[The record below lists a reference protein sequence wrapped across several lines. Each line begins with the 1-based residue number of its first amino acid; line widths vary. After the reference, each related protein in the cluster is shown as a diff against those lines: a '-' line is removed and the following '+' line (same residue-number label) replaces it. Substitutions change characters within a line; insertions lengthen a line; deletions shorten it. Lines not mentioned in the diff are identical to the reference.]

1 MVNAAAVENYPWD
14 NLAGS
19 QRELFV
25 GARGV
30 VSYQQFFQL
39 VEEWNKLLETTG
51 VIPDEKIAVIGEFSA
66 LGTSL
71 VLALL
76 SNRNVIIPFSYESSV
91 ELDSALSTSGCDWL
105 IRIDKLKSLNDQTI
119 EKRLIRQDNVLF
131 EKLAK
136 VGHAGL
142 VLFSS
147 GTSGK
152 PKAILHDLYRVVQ
165 RFKPNQKRFRS
176 IPMLMFDHFG
186 GFNTIFGMLS
196 SESTIIEVDSRSVE
210 NICATI
216 QEFRVTLLPTTPS
229 FLSLLIM
236 SNAHKRFDLS
246 SLTKITYGTEPINVH
261 LLGRINNVFPNAVL
275 QQTYGLSEVG
285 VLASRSESNQST
297 RLELGGHGFE
307 TKVVDGVLWIKSEFA
322 MLGYLS
328 TEGAN
333 DFIDG
338 WFNTKDQVIQDGKYF
353 KFVGRDSDQIN
364 VGGQKVLPIEVEE
377 EILLLDEVLDVQVFG
392 EKHLLLGQIVVA
404 NVVLESGIRS
414 EETRLRIKKHCQER
428 LAKYKVP
435 QKIIF
440 VPQIE
445 VSSRGKRV
453 KTVSSETGDER

>member
-1 MVNAAAVENYPWD
+1 MVDAAVVDNYPWD
-14 NLAGS
+14 NLIGS

-39 VEEWNKLLETTG
+39 VDEWKKLLSTSG
-51 VIPDEKIAVIGEFSA
+51 VKPEEKIAVIGDFSA

-76 SNRNVIIPFSYESSV
+76 SNRNIIIPFSYESII
-91 ELDSALSTSGCDWL
+91 EIDSALSTSGCDWL
-105 IRIDKLKSLNDQTI
+105 IKIDKLKLLSDQII
-119 EKRLIRQDNVLF
+119 EQRSIHQDNSLF
-131 EKLAK
+131 QQLTKS
-136 VGHAGL
+136 GHAGL

-152 PKAILHDLYRVVQ
+152 PKAILHDLNRVVQ
-165 RFKPNQKRFRS
+165 RFKPNAKRFRS

-196 SESTIIEVDSRSVE
+196 SESTVVEVDTRTAE
-210 NICATI
+210 NICSTI
-216 QEFRVTLLPTTPS
+216 QEFKVTLLPTTPS
-229 FLSLLIM
+229 FLSLIIM

-246 SLTKITYGTEPINVH
+246 SLTRITYGTEPINVH
-261 LLGRINNVFPNAVL
+261 LLERINKVFPNAIL

-285 VLASRSESNQST
+285 VLASRSESNEST
-297 RLELGGHGFE
+297 RLELGGSGFE
-307 TKVVDGVLWIKSEFA
+307 TKVVDGILWIKSEFA

-333 DFIDG
+333 DFVDG

-377 EILLLDEVLDVQVFG
+377 EIMLLNEVLDVQVFG

-404 NVVLESGIRS
+404 NVVLASGVESEGIKLKIR
-414 EETRLRIKKHCQER
+414 KHCQER
-428 LAKYKVP
+428 LTKYKVP
-435 QKIIF
+435 QKIFF
-440 VPQIE
+440 VSQIE

-453 KTVSSETGDER
+453 KGVSSETGKE

>member
-1 MVNAAAVENYPWD
+1 MVNDSAVENYPWD

-39 VEEWNKLLETTG
+39 VEEWKKLLETTG
-51 VIPDEKIAVIGEFSA
+51 VIPEEKIAVIGEFSA

-119 EKRLIRQDNVLF
+119 EKKLIRQDNVLF
-131 EKLAK
+131 KKLAK

-147 GTSGK
+147 GTSGR
-152 PKAILHDLYRVVQ
+152 PKAILHDLNRVVQ
-165 RFKPNQKRFRS
+165 RFTPNQKCFRS

-186 GFNTIFGMLS
+186 GFNTVFGMLS

-210 NICATI
+210 NICDTI

-297 RLELGGHGFE
+297 RLELGGRGFE
-307 TKVVDGVLWIKSEFA
+307 TKVVDGILWIKSEFA

-364 VGGQKVLPIEVEE
+364 VGGQKLLPIEVEE

-453 KTVSSETGDER
+453 KTVNSETGNE

>member
-1 MVNAAAVENYPWD
+1 
-14 NLAGS
+14 
-19 QRELFV
+19 
-25 GARGV
+25 
-30 VSYQQFFQL
+30 
-39 VEEWNKLLETTG
+39 
-51 VIPDEKIAVIGEFSA
+51 
-66 LGTSL
+66 
-71 VLALL
+71 
-76 SNRNVIIPFSYESSV
+76 
-91 ELDSALSTSGCDWL
+91 
-105 IRIDKLKSLNDQTI
+105 
-119 EKRLIRQDNVLF
+119 
-131 EKLAK
+131 
-136 VGHAGL
+136 
-142 VLFSS
+142 
-147 GTSGK
+147 
-152 PKAILHDLYRVVQ
+152 
-165 RFKPNQKRFRS
+165 
-176 IPMLMFDHFG
+176 
-186 GFNTIFGMLS
+186 
-196 SESTIIEVDSRSVE
+196 
-210 NICATI
+210 
-216 QEFRVTLLPTTPS
+216 
-229 FLSLLIM
+229 
-236 SNAHKRFDLS
+236 
-246 SLTKITYGTEPINVH
+246 
-261 LLGRINNVFPNAVL
+261 L

-297 RLELGGHGFE
+297 RLELGGRGFE
-307 TKVVDGVLWIKSEFA
+307 TKVVDGILWIKSEFA

-364 VGGQKVLPIEVEE
+364 VGGQKLLPIEVEE

-453 KTVSSETGDER
+453 KTVNSETGNE

>member
-14 NLAGS
+14 NLVGS

-51 VIPDEKIAVIGEFSA
+51 VIPEEKIAVIGEFSA

-119 EKRLIRQDNVLF
+119 EKWLVRQDNVLF

-261 LLGRINNVFPNAVL
+261 LLGRIDNVFPNAVL

-453 KTVSSETGDER
+453 KTVSSETGNE